1 MKRKNKRHDS
11 KGTPEKSPEKPSR
24 RSNRHSKRR
33 RKSSS
38 SSSSPEREK
47 VHTKSKDAAV
57 KDSSA
62 KGNEKVRS
70 YTPELVTEKV
80 NKEVIEKNVEQE
92 AGSSRHSSKRHSGS
106 EAEIDKLV
114 KKDEGGGDNE
124 WKEDKSFWE
133 GDEKVEVETVDN
145 KGKEKESAG
154 SVWKVQS
161 ANGAGG
167 EIQKL
172 KICRQ
177 RMAEAQEDSEDS
189 RRSSP
194 KRRSSRIKDLNQ
206 KGPDDCSTDDT
217 EDQSNIDG
225 EKTSKHKIRAR
236 TSSRNSPALLDSP
249 KVVCDVSEDNPTRIK
264 IHIENKSPEK
274 IPLTSPVLSNK
285 DKTEETGVTES
296 SKTLETESASNVE
309 IIDKE
314 KETVEESNKDR
325 SESEKKE
332 ELKDNKEPE
341 EKLHENLAETKV
353 ELGER
358 PNTKVHPEHNAEQ
371 EQDSTVLKIPEI
383 ITENNVEISKIST
396 EVTEDKENNEIS
408 SDKPTD
414 VEPVQ
419 RSSSSL
425 SPSSR
430 NEKESSSVNGT
441 SDDDSNDSDESDCDG
456 KGLKRKKRRKDGI
469 QSAVTR
475 QQRAA
480 TESPPR
486 SQECES
492 TSGKQEPEEEGEIE
506 EGEAADEE
514 EEKDT
519 KSTPIASD
527 KENTV
532 VASQSSLSTPVEPVQ
547 RKRRWGASKTIRP
560 PKKPVLCI
568 STDSLKNLIP
578 EAKPIPIEEVRLSV
592 EEDTERDQEQ
602 EERERSNENKEAAE
616 EIKKKE
622 KKEVKKERERHR
634 DKEKVKDEKKVRDRE
649 KREKEPTKPVTSE
662 KPSTDKVNRRICVLS
677 EDARKLV
684 RSPSPAR
691 HRPSSVLFITNL
703 VRPFTVPQLRNLLAR
718 TGKIAENGFWI
729 DKIKSKCYVQY
740 TDEEAAIET
749 RHALHGV
756 RWPVSNPRTLCV
768 EFASYD
774 DMAVA
779 QALSEE
785 TEPIPRKAEPLKV
798 DHSVEGWLAD
808 QARINDRSQRRVVRE
823 WDVGKPAHPDEE
835 LDVRPSRPGYE
846 DIRDRER
853 ERDREIDRDRDRR
866 SKKERSHRSRTPDMH
881 EPPARKP
888 RRKDEDAPAKLLD
901 DLFRK
906 TKTSPCIYWLPL
918 TAEQIVVK
926 EEMRRQHMAEHERR
940 YAEIR
945 KAEQAARKD
954 RDRRRK

>member
-194 KRRSSRIKDLNQ
+194 KRR
-206 KGPDDCSTDDT
+206 
-217 EDQSNIDG
+217 
-225 EKTSKHKIRAR
+225 
-236 TSSRNSPALLDSP
+236 
-249 KVVCDVSEDNPTRIK
+249 
-264 IHIENKSPEK
+264 
-274 IPLTSPVLSNK
+274 
-285 DKTEETGVTES
+285 
-296 SKTLETESASNVE
+296 
-309 IIDKE
+309 
-314 KETVEESNKDR
+314 
-325 SESEKKE
+325 
-332 ELKDNKEPE
+332 
-341 EKLHENLAETKV
+341 
-353 ELGER
+353 
-358 PNTKVHPEHNAEQ
+358 
-371 EQDSTVLKIPEI
+371 
-383 ITENNVEISKIST
+383 
-396 EVTEDKENNEIS
+396 
-408 SDKPTD
+408 
-414 VEPVQ
+414 
-419 RSSSSL
+419 
-425 SPSSR
+425 

-532 VASQSSLSTPVEPVQ
+532 VASQSSLISGTPVEPVQ